1 MKLRLGLLFSL
12 LCWGSLAHAA
22 ITPFTVTDI
31 RLEGLQRVEPGNVF
45 RNFPISTGDLVSQ
58 YDLTRAS
65 RQLFGSGYFD
75 DVELLRDGDVL
86 VLRLKERPAVSLIRL
101 DGNKVI
107 KDKDLLDGLKQSGLQ
122 EGEVFKRATLDRIQL
137 DLQRLYVAQ
146 GRYGADVTA
155 DVEQLPGNRVA
166 LNIQIREGEV
176 ATIQHINVVG
186 NSVFDDQTL
195 SDLFELQLP
204 GFWSFITDDDRYSR
218 EKLSGDI
225 ERLRSWYLDRGYIN
239 FSIDSTQVSISPD
252 KKNVYITINVTEGE
266 QYKVRDVDLAGTL
279 AVSRPELE
287 AELQVAPEQV
297 FSRQRM
303 TDTQER
309 LVRKLGDNGYMF
321 ANVSPVPTLHAEDN
335 TVSLRY
341 FIEPGQRTYVRRILI
356 KGNTST
362 ADEVVR
368 QQLVQME
375 AGLASAERIETSKD
389 RLSRTGYFKTV
400 DVQTR
405 PVPGTSDQ
413 VDVEYTVAEQP
424 SGQFTAAIGFSQS
437 DGIILQLGV
446 QQENFFGSGKKV
458 GFNLSNSAT
467 LTEYSFNYTDPFYT
481 VDGVSRGFD
490 VFYRE
495 RDFDESDVSNYT
507 TDEFG
512 AGVNFG
518 YPIND
523 YERLSFGAGFEA
535 ISLNT
540 FANVTAD
547 EVETFIGEEGDSYLN
562 WLLRASWSSN
572 HLNRS
577 IFPTSGYSQ
586 NLSLEMAVPGS
597 DLGYL
602 KGLYRAE
609 YLQPLNSVENWVLG
623 AGGRIGYADS
633 LGGNS
638 YPFFKNY
645 YAGGLKTVRGY
656 QNNSLGP
663 RDSNNDPFGGNVM
676 LVGSLE
682 LIFPTPFIGD
692 QSGWRTLAFMDAGN
706 VYTTECL
713 KIQATSSS
721 HCSEGVDLGDIR
733 YTVGLGLSWLTPVG
747 PLSIALGVPLNDKNS
762 DDTEVF
768 QFALG
773 QTF

>member
-12 LCWGSLAHAA
+12 ICWGSLAHAA

-31 RLEGLQRVEPGNVF
+31 RLEGLQRIEPGNVF
-45 RNFPISTGDLVSQ
+45 RNFPIATGDLVSQ

-86 VLRLKERPAVSLIRL
+86 VLRLKERPSVSLIRL
-101 DGNKVI
+101 EGNKVI
-107 KDKDLLDGLKQSGLQ
+107 QDKDLLAGLKQSGLQ
-122 EGEVFKRATLDRIQL
+122 EGEVFKRAALDRIQL

-146 GRYGADVTA
+146 GRYGAGVTA
-155 DVEQLPGNRVA
+155 EVENLPGNRVA
-166 LNIQIREGEV
+166 LNIDIREGEV

-186 NSVFDDQTL
+186 NRVFDNAEL
-195 SDLFELQLP
+195 AALFELRLP
-204 GFWSFITDDDRYSR
+204 SFWSFITSDDRYSK
-218 EKLSGDI
+218 EKLSGDL
-225 ERLRSWYLDRGYIN
+225 ERLRSYYLDRGYIN

-252 KKNVYITINVTEGE
+252 RQNVYITINVTEGD
-266 QYKVRDVDLAGTL
+266 QYRVRDVDLAGTM
-279 AVSRPELE
+279 AVPQAELE
-287 AELQVAPEQV
+287 TELQVESGQV

-303 TDTQER
+303 TDSQER

-321 ANVSPVPTLHAEDN
+321 ANVSPVPTLHDDDH

-356 KGNTST
+356 KGNTTT

-375 AGLASAERIETSKD
+375 AGLASAEKIETSKD
-389 RLSRTGYFKTV
+389 RLSRTGYFKSV

-405 PVPGTSDQ
+405 PVPGANDQ

-424 SGQFTAAIGFSQS
+424 SGQFTAAVGFSQS

-446 QQENFFGSGKKV
+446 QQDNFFGSGKKV

-495 RDFDESDVSNYT
+495 RDFDEDDVSSYT
-507 TDEFG
+507 TDEYG

-518 YPIND
+518 YPID
-523 YERLSFGAGFEA
+523 DFQRLSFGAGFES
-535 ISLNT
+535 ISINT
-540 FANVTAD
+540 FDTTAT
-547 EVETFIGEEGDSYLN
+547 EVEQFITEEGDDTYLN
-562 WLLRASWSSN
+562 GLLRASWSDN
-572 HLNRS
+572 HLNRG
-577 IFPTSGYSQ
+577 IFPTRGYTQS
-586 NLSLEMAVPGS
+586 LSLEAAVPGS
-597 DLGYL
+597 DLSYM
-602 KGLYRAE
+602 KGQYRAE
-609 YLQPLNSVENWVLG
+609 FFQPLNSVENWVLG

-638 YPFFKNY
+638 FPFFKNY

-656 QNNSLGP
+656 KNNSLGP
-663 RDSNNDPFGGNVM
+663 RDSNDDPFGGNV
-676 LVGSLE
+676 LAVGSME
-682 LIFPTPFIGD
+682 LIFPTPFISD
-692 QSGWRTLAFMDAGN
+692 QSGWRTLAFLDAGN
-706 VYTTECL
+706 VYSTDCL
-713 KIQATSSS
+713 SGSAN
-721 HCSEGVDLGDIR
+721 CSEGIDLGDIR
-733 YTVGLGLSWLTPVG
+733 YSVGVGLSWLTPVG
-747 PLSIALGVPLNDKNS
+747 PLSVALAVPLNDQGE
-762 DDTEVF
+762 DDTEFF

>member
-1 MKLRLGLLFSL
+1 MKLRFGLLFSL

-31 RLEGLQRVEPGNVF
+31 RLEGLQRIEPGNVF
-45 RNFPISTGDLVSQ
+45 RNFPIATGDLVSQ
-58 YDLTRAS
+58 YELTRAS

-86 VLRLKERPAVSLIRL
+86 VLRLKERPSVSLIRL
-101 DGNKVI
+101 EGNKVL
-107 KDKDLLDGLKQSGLQ
+107 KEKDLLEGLKQSGLQ
-122 EGEVFKRATLDRIQL
+122 EGEVFKRAALDRIQL

-146 GRYGADVTA
+146 GRYGAAVSA
-155 DVEQLPGNRVA
+155 EVESLSGNRVA
-166 LNIQIREGEV
+166 LNIDIREGEV

-186 NSVFDDQTL
+186 NSVFDDAEL
-195 SDLFELQLP
+195 DKLFELKLP
-204 GFWSFITDDDRYSR
+204 SFWSFITDDDRYSR

-239 FSIDSTQVSISPD
+239 FAVDSTQVSISPD
-252 KKNVYITINVTEGE
+252 KKHVYITVNVTEGE
-266 QYKVRDVDLAGTL
+266 QYKVRNVDLAGTM
-279 AVSRPELE
+279 AVPREELE
-287 AELQVAPEQV
+287 AELQVESEQV

-303 TDTQER
+303 TDSQER

-321 ANVSPVPTLHAEDN
+321 ANVSPVPTLHEDDN

-356 KGNTST
+356 KGNTTT

-368 QQLVQME
+368 QQLTQME
-375 AGLASAERIETSKD
+375 AGIASAEKIENSKE
-389 RLSRTGYFKTV
+389 RLSRTGYFKSV

-405 PVPGTSDQ
+405 PVPGTNDQ

-424 SGQFTAAIGFSQS
+424 SGQFTAAVGFSQS

-446 QQENFFGSGKKV
+446 QQDNFFGSGKKV
-458 GFNLSNSAT
+458 GFNLSNSST

-495 RDFDESDVSNYT
+495 RDFDEDDVSSYT
-507 TDEFG
+507 TDEYG

-518 YPIND
+518 YPIDD
-523 YERLSFGAGFEA
+523 YQRLSFGAGFES
-535 ISLNT
+535 ISINT
-540 FANVTAD
+540 FDTTAP
-547 EVETFIGEEGDSYLN
+547 EIETFITDEGDDTYLN
-562 WLLRASWSSN
+562 WLLKASWTDN
-572 HLNRS
+572 HLNRG

-586 NLSLEMAVPGS
+586 SLSLEAAVPGS
-597 DLGYL
+597 DLTYM
-602 KGLYRAE
+602 KGLYRSE
-609 YLQPLNSVENWVLG
+609 FFKPLNSVETWVLG

-633 LGGNS
+633 LGGNA

-656 QNNSLGP
+656 KNNSLGP
-663 RDSNNDPFGGNVM
+663 RDSSDDADPFGGNVLM
-676 LVGSLE
+676 VGSLE
-682 LIFPTPFIGD
+682 LIFPTPFISD

-706 VYTTECL
+706 VFTTDCL
-713 KIQATSSS
+713 TGATN
-721 HCSEGVDLGDIR
+721 CTEGVDFGDIR
-733 YTVGLGLSWLTPVG
+733 YSLGVGLSWLTPVG
-747 PLSIALGVPLNDKNS
+747 PLSVALAVPLNDQGE
-762 DDTEVF
+762 DDTEFF

>member
-1 MKLRLGLLFSL
+1 MKLRFGLLFSL
-12 LCWGSLAHAA
+12 ICWGSLAHAA
-22 ITPFTVTDI
+22 IAPFTVTDI
-31 RLEGLQRVEPGNVF
+31 RLEGLQRIEPGNVF
-45 RNFPISTGDLVSQ
+45 RNFPIATGDLVSQ

-65 RQLFGSGYFD
+65 RQLFSSGYFD

-86 VLRLKERPAVSLIRL
+86 VLRLKERPSVSLIRL
-101 DGNKVI
+101 EGNKVL
-107 KDKDLLDGLKQSGLQ
+107 KEKDLLEGLKQSGLQ
-122 EGEVFKRATLDRIQL
+122 EGEVFKRAALDRIQL

-146 GRYGADVTA
+146 GRYGAAVSA
-155 DVEQLPGNRVA
+155 EVESLPGNRVA
-166 LNIQIREGEV
+166 LNIDIREGEV

-186 NSVFDDQTL
+186 NSVFDDAELEQ
-195 SDLFELQLP
+195 LFELKLP
-204 GFWSFITDDDRYSR
+204 SFWSFITDDDRYSR

-239 FSIDSTQVSISPD
+239 FAVDSTQVSISPD
-252 KKNVYITINVTEGE
+252 KKHVYITVNVTEGE
-266 QYKVRDVDLAGTL
+266 QYRVRDVDLAGTM
-279 AVSRPELE
+279 AVPREELE
-287 AELQVAPEQV
+287 VELQVESEQV

-303 TDTQER
+303 TDSQER

-321 ANVSPVPTLHAEDN
+321 ANVSPVPTLHEDDN

-356 KGNTST
+356 KGNTTT

-368 QQLVQME
+368 QQLTQME
-375 AGLASAERIETSKD
+375 AGIASAEKIEKSKE
-389 RLSRTGYFKTV
+389 RLSRTGYFKSV

-405 PVPGTSDQ
+405 PVPGTNDQ

-424 SGQFTAAIGFSQS
+424 SGQFTAAVGFSQS

-446 QQENFFGSGKKV
+446 QQDNFFGSGKKV
-458 GFNLSNSAT
+458 GFNLSNSST

-495 RDFDESDVSNYT
+495 RDFDEDDVSSYT
-507 TDEFG
+507 TDEYG

-518 YPIND
+518 YPIDD
-523 YERLSFGAGFEA
+523 YQRLSFGAGFES
-535 ISLNT
+535 ISINT
-540 FANVTAD
+540 FSSTAP
-547 EVETFIGEEGDSYLN
+547 EIITFIDEEGDDTYLN
-562 WLLRASWSSN
+562 WLLKASWADN
-572 HLNRS
+572 HLNRG

-586 NLSLEMAVPGS
+586 SLSLEAAVPGS
-597 DLGYL
+597 DLTYI
-602 KGLYRAE
+602 KGLYRSE
-609 YLQPLNSVENWVLG
+609 LFEPLNSVETWVLG

-633 LGGNS
+633 LGGNA

-656 QNNSLGP
+656 KNNSLGP
-663 RDSNNDPFGGNVM
+663 RDSSTDADPFGGNVLM
-676 LVGSLE
+676 VGSLE
-682 LIFPTPFIGD
+682 LIFPTPFISD

-706 VYTTECL
+706 VFTTDCL
-713 KIQATSSS
+713 TGATN
-721 HCSEGVDLGDIR
+721 CTEGVDLGDIR
-733 YTVGLGLSWLTPVG
+733 YSVGLGLSWLTPVG
-747 PLSIALGVPLNDKNS
+747 PLSVALAVPLNDKEG
-762 DDTEVF
+762 DDTEIF

>member
-1 MKLRLGLLFSL
+1 MKFRLGLLFSL
-12 LCWGSLAHAA
+12 ICWGSLAHAA
-22 ITPFTVTDI
+22 ITPFTVSDI
-31 RLEGLQRVEPGNVF
+31 RLEGLQRIEPGNVF
-45 RNFPISTGDLVSQ
+45 RNFPIATGDLITQ

-65 RQLFGSGYFD
+65 RQLFSSGYFD

-86 VLRLKERPAVSLIRL
+86 VLRLKERPSVSLIRL
-101 DGNKVI
+101 EGNKVL
-107 KDKDLLDGLKQSGLQ
+107 KEKDLLDGLKQSGLQ

-146 GRYGADVTA
+146 GRYGAAVSA
-155 DVEQLPGNRVA
+155 EVESLPGNRVA
-166 LNIQIREGEV
+166 LNIDIREGEV

-186 NSVFDDQTL
+186 NQVFDDATL
-195 SDLFELQLP
+195 SELFELKLP
-204 GFWSFITDDDRYSR
+204 SFWSFITDDDRYSR

-239 FSIDSTQVSISPD
+239 FSVDSTQVSISPD
-252 KKNVYITINVTEGE
+252 KKDVYITVNVTEGE
-266 QYKVRDVDLAGTL
+266 QFRVRDVDLAGNMPV
-279 AVSRPELE
+279 AREELE
-287 AELQVAPEQV
+287 AQLQVEPDQV

-303 TDTQER
+303 TDSQER

-321 ANVSPVPTLHAEDN
+321 ANVSPVPTLHEDDN
-335 TVSLRY
+335 SVSLRY

-356 KGNTST
+356 KGNTTT

-368 QQLVQME
+368 QQLTQME
-375 AGLASAERIETSKD
+375 AGLASAENIENSKE
-389 RLSRTGYFKTV
+389 RLSRTGYFKSV

-405 PVPGTSDQ
+405 PVPGTNDQ

-424 SGQFTAAIGFSQS
+424 SGQFTAAVGFSQS

-446 QQENFFGSGKKV
+446 QQDNFFGSGKKV

-467 LTEYSFNYTDPFYT
+467 LTEYSFNYTDPFFT

-495 RDFDESDVSNYT
+495 RDFDEDDVSSYT
-507 TDEFG
+507 TDEYG

-518 YPIND
+518 YPIDD
-523 YERLSFGAGFEA
+523 YQRLSFGAGFESVS
-535 ISLNT
+535 INT
-540 FANVTAD
+540 FGSTAEEVTQ
-547 EVETFIGEEGDSYLN
+547 FITKEGDNTYLN
-562 WLLRASWSSN
+562 WLLRASWSDN
-572 HLNRS
+572 HLNRGV
-577 IFPTSGYSQ
+577 FPTRGYTQS
-586 NLSLEMAVPGS
+586 LSLEAAVPGS
-597 DLGYL
+597 DLSYM

-609 YLQPLNSVENWVLG
+609 YFKPLNSVESWVLG

-656 QNNSLGP
+656 KNNSLGP
-663 RDSNNDPFGGNVM
+663 RDSNDDPFGGNV
-676 LVGSLE
+676 LAVGSME
-682 LIFPTPFIGD
+682 LIFPTPFIND
-692 QSGWRTLAFMDAGN
+692 QSGWRTLAFLDAGN
-706 VYTTECL
+706 VYTTDCL
-713 KIQATSSS
+713 TGSTNCSS
-721 HCSEGVDLGDIR
+721 GVDFGDIR
-733 YTVGLGLSWLTPVG
+733 YSVGMGLSWLTPVG
-747 PLSIALGVPLNDKNS
+747 PLSIALAVPLNDQGE
-762 DDTEVF
+762 DDTEFF

>member
-12 LCWGSLAHAA
+12 ICWGSLAHAA

-31 RLEGLQRVEPGNVF
+31 RLEGLQRIEPGNVF
-45 RNFPISTGDLVSQ
+45 RNFPIATGDLVSQ

-86 VLRLKERPAVSLIRL
+86 VLRLKERPSVSLIRL
-101 DGNKVI
+101 EGNKVI
-107 KDKDLLDGLKQSGLQ
+107 QDKDLLAGLKQSGLQ
-122 EGEVFKRATLDRIQL
+122 EGEVFKRAALDRIQL

-146 GRYGADVTA
+146 GRYGAGVTA
-155 DVEQLPGNRVA
+155 EVENLPGNRVA
-166 LNIQIREGEV
+166 LNIDIREGEV

-186 NSVFDDQTL
+186 NRVFDNAEL
-195 SDLFELQLP
+195 AALFELRLP
-204 GFWSFITDDDRYSR
+204 SFWSFITSDDRYSK
-218 EKLSGDI
+218 EKLSGDL
-225 ERLRSWYLDRGYIN
+225 ERLRSYYLDRGYIN

-252 KKNVYITINVTEGE
+252 RQNVYITINVTEGD
-266 QYKVRDVDLAGTL
+266 QYRVRDVDLAGTM
-279 AVSRPELE
+279 AVPQAELE
-287 AELQVAPEQV
+287 TELQVESGQV

-303 TDTQER
+303 TDSQER

-321 ANVSPVPTLHAEDN
+321 ANVSPVPTLHDDDH

-356 KGNTST
+356 KGNTTT

-368 QQLVQME
+368 QRLVQME
-375 AGLASAERIETSKD
+375 AGLASAEKIETSKE
-389 RLSRTGYFKTV
+389 RLSRTGYFKSV
-400 DVQTR
+400 DVQTH
-405 PVPGTSDQ
+405 PVPGSNDQ

-424 SGQFTAAIGFSQS
+424 SGQFTAAVGFSQS

-446 QQENFFGSGKKV
+446 QQDNFFGSGKKV

-495 RDFDESDVSNYT
+495 RDFDEDDVSSYT
-507 TDEFG
+507 TDEYG

-518 YPIND
+518 YPID
-523 YERLSFGAGFEA
+523 DFQRLSFGAGFES
-535 ISLNT
+535 ISINT
-540 FANVTAD
+540 FDTTAT
-547 EVETFIGEEGDSYLN
+547 EVEQFITEEGDDTYLN
-562 WLLRASWSSN
+562 GLLRASWSDN
-572 HLNRS
+572 HLNRG
-577 IFPTSGYSQ
+577 IFPTRGYTQS
-586 NLSLEMAVPGS
+586 LSLEAAVPGS
-597 DLGYL
+597 DLSYM
-602 KGLYRAE
+602 KGQYRAE
-609 YLQPLNSVENWVLG
+609 FFQPLNSVENWVLG

-638 YPFFKNY
+638 FPFFKNY

-656 QNNSLGP
+656 KNNSLGP
-663 RDSNNDPFGGNVM
+663 RDSNDDPFGGNV
-676 LVGSLE
+676 LAVGSME
-682 LIFPTPFIGD
+682 LIFPTPFISD
-692 QSGWRTLAFMDAGN
+692 QSGWRTLAFLDAGN
-706 VYTTECL
+706 VYSTDCL
-713 KIQATSSS
+713 SGSAN
-721 HCSEGVDLGDIR
+721 CSEGIDLGDIR
-733 YTVGLGLSWLTPVG
+733 YSVGVGLSWLTPVG
-747 PLSIALGVPLNDKNS
+747 PLSVALAVPLNDQGE
-762 DDTEVF
+762 DDTEFF

>member
-12 LCWGSLAHAA
+12 ICWGSLAHAA

-31 RLEGLQRVEPGNVF
+31 RLEGLQRIEPGNVF
-45 RNFPISTGDLVSQ
+45 RNFPIATGDLVSQ

-86 VLRLKERPAVSLIRL
+86 VLRLKERPSVSLIRL
-101 DGNKVI
+101 EGNKVI
-107 KDKDLLDGLKQSGLQ
+107 QDKDLLAGLKQSGLQ
-122 EGEVFKRATLDRIQL
+122 EGEVFKRAALDRIQL

-146 GRYGADVTA
+146 GRYGAGVTA
-155 DVEQLPGNRVA
+155 EVENLPGNRVA
-166 LNIQIREGEV
+166 LNIDIREGEV

-186 NSVFDDQTL
+186 NRVFDNAEL
-195 SDLFELQLP
+195 AALFELRLP
-204 GFWSFITDDDRYSR
+204 SFWSFITSDDRYSK
-218 EKLSGDI
+218 EKLSGDL
-225 ERLRSWYLDRGYIN
+225 ERLRSYYLDRGYIN

-252 KKNVYITINVTEGE
+252 RQNVYITINVTEGD
-266 QYKVRDVDLAGTL
+266 QYRVRDVDLAGTM
-279 AVSRPELE
+279 AVPQAELE
-287 AELQVAPEQV
+287 TELQVESGQV

-303 TDTQER
+303 TDSQER

-321 ANVSPVPTLHAEDN
+321 ANVSPVPTLHDDDH

-356 KGNTST
+356 KGNTTT

-375 AGLASAERIETSKD
+375 AGLASAEKIETSKE
-389 RLSRTGYFKTV
+389 RLSRTGYFKSV

-405 PVPGTSDQ
+405 PVPGANDQ

-424 SGQFTAAIGFSQS
+424 SGQFTAAVGFSQS

-446 QQENFFGSGKKV
+446 QQDNFFGSGKKV

-495 RDFDESDVSNYT
+495 RDFDEDDVSSYT
-507 TDEFG
+507 TDEYG

-518 YPIND
+518 YPID
-523 YERLSFGAGFEA
+523 DFQRLSFGAGFES
-535 ISLNT
+535 ISINT
-540 FANVTAD
+540 FDTTAT
-547 EVETFIGEEGDSYLN
+547 EVEQFITEEGDDTYLN
-562 WLLRASWSSN
+562 GLLRASWSDN
-572 HLNRS
+572 HLNRG
-577 IFPTSGYSQ
+577 IFPTRGYTQS
-586 NLSLEMAVPGS
+586 LSLEAAVPGS
-597 DLGYL
+597 DLSYM
-602 KGLYRAE
+602 KGQYRAE
-609 YLQPLNSVENWVLG
+609 FFQPLNSVENWVLG

-638 YPFFKNY
+638 FPFFKNY

-656 QNNSLGP
+656 KNNSLGP
-663 RDSNNDPFGGNVM
+663 RDSNDDPFGGNV
-676 LVGSLE
+676 LAVGSME
-682 LIFPTPFIGD
+682 LIFPTPFISD
-692 QSGWRTLAFMDAGN
+692 QSGWRTLAFLDAGN
-706 VYTTECL
+706 VYSTDCL
-713 KIQATSSS
+713 SGSAN
-721 HCSEGVDLGDIR
+721 CSEGIDLGDIR
-733 YTVGLGLSWLTPVG
+733 YSVGVGLSWLTPVG
-747 PLSIALGVPLNDKNS
+747 PLSVALAVPLNDQGE
-762 DDTEVF
+762 DDTEFF

>member
-12 LCWGSLAHAA
+12 ICWGSLAHAA

-31 RLEGLQRVEPGNVF
+31 RLEGLQRIEPGNVF
-45 RNFPISTGDLVSQ
+45 RNFPIATGDLVSQ

-86 VLRLKERPAVSLIRL
+86 VLRLKERPSVSLIRL
-101 DGNKVI
+101 EGNKVI
-107 KDKDLLDGLKQSGLQ
+107 QDKDLLEGLKQSGLQ
-122 EGEVFKRATLDRIQL
+122 EGEVFKRAALDRIQL

-146 GRYGADVTA
+146 GRYGAGVTA
-155 DVEQLPGNRVA
+155 EVENLPGNRVA
-166 LNIQIREGEV
+166 LNIDIREGEV

-186 NSVFDDQTL
+186 NRVFDNAEL
-195 SDLFELQLP
+195 AALFELRLP
-204 GFWSFITDDDRYSR
+204 SFWSFITSDDRYSK
-218 EKLSGDI
+218 EKLSGDL
-225 ERLRSWYLDRGYIN
+225 ERLRSYYLDRGYIN

-252 KKNVYITINVTEGE
+252 RQNVYITINVTEGD
-266 QYKVRDVDLAGTL
+266 QYRVRDVDLAGTM
-279 AVSRPELE
+279 AVPQAELE
-287 AELQVAPEQV
+287 TELQVESGQV

-303 TDTQER
+303 TDSQER

-321 ANVSPVPTLHAEDN
+321 ANVSPVPTLHDDDH

-356 KGNTST
+356 KGNTTT

-375 AGLASAERIETSKD
+375 AGLASAEKIETSKD
-389 RLSRTGYFKTV
+389 RLSRTGYFKSV

-405 PVPGTSDQ
+405 PVPGANDQ

-424 SGQFTAAIGFSQS
+424 SGQFTAAVGFSQS

-446 QQENFFGSGKKV
+446 QQDNFFGSGKKV

-495 RDFDESDVSNYT
+495 RDFDEDDVSSYT
-507 TDEFG
+507 TDEYG

-518 YPIND
+518 YPID
-523 YERLSFGAGFEA
+523 DFQRLSFGAGFES
-535 ISLNT
+535 ISINT
-540 FANVTAD
+540 FDTTAT
-547 EVETFIGEEGDSYLN
+547 EVEQFITEEGDDTYLN
-562 WLLRASWSSN
+562 GLLRASWSDN
-572 HLNRS
+572 HLNRG
-577 IFPTSGYSQ
+577 IFPTRGYTQS
-586 NLSLEMAVPGS
+586 LSLEAAVPGS
-597 DLGYL
+597 DLSYM
-602 KGLYRAE
+602 KGQYRAE
-609 YLQPLNSVENWVLG
+609 FFQPLNSVENWVLG

-638 YPFFKNY
+638 FPFFKNY

-656 QNNSLGP
+656 KNNSLGP
-663 RDSNNDPFGGNVM
+663 RDSNDDPFGGNV
-676 LVGSLE
+676 LAVGSME
-682 LIFPTPFIGD
+682 LIFPTPFISD
-692 QSGWRTLAFMDAGN
+692 QSGWRTLAFLDAGN
-706 VYTTECL
+706 VYSTDCL
-713 KIQATSSS
+713 SGSAN
-721 HCSEGVDLGDIR
+721 CSEGIDLGDIR
-733 YTVGLGLSWLTPVG
+733 YSVGVGLSWLTPVG
-747 PLSIALGVPLNDKNS
+747 PLSVALAVPLNDQGE
-762 DDTEVF
+762 DDTEFF